1 MYFYYDGHVSSA
13 RPLRRL
19 GYTWNCWRNKKERV
33 SGHMTYERERKQ
45 QAPKMKAWHGIDDE
59 WVKHNNNN
67 KTKKGRDPFK
77 WAWAWAWA
85 GSYLQC

>member
-1 MYFYYDGHVSSA
+1 MK
-13 RPLRRL
+13 R
-19 GYTWNCWRNKKERV
+19 
-33 SGHMTYERERKQ
+33 RERKQ

-77 WAWAWAWA
+77 WAWAGAWA